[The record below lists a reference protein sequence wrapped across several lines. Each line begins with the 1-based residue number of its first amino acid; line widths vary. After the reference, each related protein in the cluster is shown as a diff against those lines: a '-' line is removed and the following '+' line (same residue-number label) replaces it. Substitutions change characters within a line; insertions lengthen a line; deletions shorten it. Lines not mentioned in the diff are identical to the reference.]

1 MKISILC
8 TIVFV
13 CMLYIHIMFHLK
25 TGDDMEVYE
34 TTVVSKEKLEEVCN
48 LRQPVV
54 FEYSNELMNQ
64 CNLEAFQ
71 EYNAFDI
78 HIYDDQYLGVSIP
91 LEKANKLMKKK
102 MYASYHNE
110 SFLAETNL
118 KKWFLQVDSLLR
130 PSMVSSFQ
138 YDVLFGSENY
148 VTRLKYTNKHR
159 NYFMVT
165 QGSVTLKLTPPRNT
179 KYLEEVKLY
188 DELDFYSTIS
198 PWNEVKRVKFL
209 EVTLT
214 PGKLLFVPAY
224 WWHSIRLGKDACV
237 CMLSY
242 KTIMNSIA
250 TLPDT
255 FRYLLQRQNTTI
267 KTLPTYAPLTQ
278 SAPATT
284 SPNSASRT

>member
-1 MKISILC
+1 
-8 TIVFV
+8 
-13 CMLYIHIMFHLK
+13 MFHLK

-34 TTVVSKEKLEEVCN
+34 TTVVSKHKLEEVCN

-64 CNLEAFQ
+64 CTLDLFK

-78 HIYDDQYLGVSIP
+78 NIYDDHNLGVSIP
-91 LEKANKLMKKK
+91 LEKSHKLMKKK

-118 KKWFLQVDSLLR
+118 KKCFVQVDSLLR
-130 PSMVSSFQ
+130 PSMVSSIQ

-148 VTRLKYTNKHR
+148 VTRLKYTNYYR

-188 DELDFYSTIS
+188 DEVDFYSSIS

-255 FRYLLQRQNTTI
+255 LRQMLQRQNTTI
-267 KTLPTYAPLTQ
+267 KTLPTYSSLKP
-278 SAPATT
+278 PVPVTT
-284 SPNSASRT
+284 LPNSESRT